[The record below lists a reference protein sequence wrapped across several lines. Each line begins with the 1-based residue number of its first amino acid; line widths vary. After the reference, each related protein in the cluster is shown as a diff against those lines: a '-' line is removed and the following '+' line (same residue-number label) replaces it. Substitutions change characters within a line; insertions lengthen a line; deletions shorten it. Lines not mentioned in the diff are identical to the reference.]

1 MALAAFDTHDFVKRL
16 TSAGLAVE
24 VAEVFAK
31 EQSHL
36 IGTIVSKDDLKEH
49 KAANRSDVEHLEERI
64 DSKFDLLRHEIGDLR
79 KDIDAKFVGMDAK
92 FVGMDAKFSGL
103 EERSNAKF
111 DVLRAEMAAIKW
123 GLSIMGAGIIALL
136 VKAFF

>member
-49 KAANRSDVEHLEERI
+49 KAANRSDAEHLEERI
-64 DSKFDLLRHEIGDLR
+64 DSKFDLLRKDNELVR
-79 KDIDAKFVGMDAK
+79 KDIDSLRKDLDTKFNLLKWLGGLAVAN
-92 FVGMDAKFSGL
+92 FVFL
-103 EERSNAKF
+103 
-111 DVLRAEMAAIKW
+111 
-123 GLSIMGAGIIALL
+123 AGIFWKIISIPGIH
-136 VKAFF
+136 

>member
-16 TSAGLAVE
+16 MSAGLAVE

-49 KAANRSDVEHLEERI
+49 KTENRSDVEHLEERI

-79 KDIDAKFVGMDAK
+79 KDIDVKHEPSRKDIFHAIRELESRLTIRLGRIV
-92 FVGMDAKFSGL
+92 FSGVAFI
-103 EERSNAKF
+103 S
-111 DVLRAEMAAIKW
+111 
-123 GLSIMGAGIIALL
+123 ALL
-136 VKAFF
+136 VIFKFFLN

>member
-31 EQSHL
+31 EQSLL

-49 KAANRSDVEHLEERI
+49 KAANKSDAEHLEERI
-64 DSKFDLLRHEIGDLR
+64 DSKFDLLR
-79 KDIDAKFVGMDAK
+79 KDIDTKFAGMDAK
-92 FVGMDAKFSGL
+92 L
-103 EERSNAKF
+103 EKAKF
-111 DVLRAEMAAIKW
+111 DLLRWMVGLAIGNFAFLVGILWKVM
-123 GLSIMGAGIIALL
+123 SIPIPS
-136 VKAFF
+136 VTH